1 MNAAITIEAPGG
13 LARLDTA
20 ATTDWGRVDFEAKE
34 LRQVLGSYP
43 TGVAIVVTRTPEG
56 RNVGLTI
63 NSFASLSLDPP
74 LVLWS
79 LVRHSPNLA
88 VFRDCR
94 HFTINVLGSDQEAL
108 ARRFANPTIVD
119 KFEGVAVR
127 EAPEGVSAL
136 QGSVATLVCSSDQ
149 QQMAGDHL
157 LLVGRVLRTDGAPA
171 DPLVFH
177 AGRFAALHAPL
188 AA

>member
-1 MNAAITIEAPGG
+1 MNSTIAMEAKRGRCSVDAAQ
-13 LARLDTA
+13 
-20 ATTDWGRVDFEAKE
+20 DWGRVDFEAKE

-43 TGVAIVVTRTPEG
+43 TGVAIVVTRTPDG

-79 LVRHSPNLA
+79 LVRHSPNLE

-108 ARRFANPTIVD
+108 ARRFANPAIVD

-127 EAPEGVSAL
+127 EAPEGVSAI
-136 QGSVATLVCSSDQ
+136 QGAVATLVCLSDQ

-177 AGRFAALHAPL
+177 AGRFAALHTPV